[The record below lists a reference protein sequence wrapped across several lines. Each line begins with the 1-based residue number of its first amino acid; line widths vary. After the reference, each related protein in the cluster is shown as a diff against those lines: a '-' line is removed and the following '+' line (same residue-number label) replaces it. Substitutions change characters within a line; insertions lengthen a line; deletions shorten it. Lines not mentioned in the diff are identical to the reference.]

1 MVFHDF
7 TILQIVICN
16 NNNYKL
22 KIAGDFSWLFPKYLI
37 KTVKYEFRVQS
48 SSAFLHFF
56 FYVFTSTSEETHVCS
71 LFLSKSEN
79 YFITIYSYHQELI
92 IHLLSFLFLHFG
104 DGWQICWG
112 KDKLI
117 TCRGYT
123 WENYSLIL
131 WHQCYI
137 IAKHNL
143 WNQDATKINS
153 LLYYMTKNCKML
165 YLLLHIVTYR
175 ILTNN
180 LLPGFNVPLKWR
192 NWIKI
197 WVGAFSRLL
206 DIYIDVNWNKNSMTA
221 ILHFLQMILI
231 WAWI

>member
-1 MVFHDF
+1 MSKARQLSCTFSFTFSHPLQKKPTSVLFSSVELFH
-7 TILQIVICN
+7 
-16 NNNYKL
+16 Y
-22 KIAGDFSWLFPKYLI
+22 YLLLSP
-37 KTVKYEFRVQS
+37 RVD
-48 SSAFLHFF
+48 
-56 FYVFTSTSEETHVCS
+56 
-71 LFLSKSEN
+71 
-79 YFITIYSYHQELI
+79 YSP
-92 IHLLSFLFLHFG
+92 SFLFLHFG

-123 WENYSLIL
+123 WENYSLVL

-180 LLPGFNVPLKWR
+180 LFPGFSVPLKWR

-206 DIYIDVNWNKNSMTA
+206 DIYIDVHWDKNSMTA

-231 WAWI
+231 WVWI